1 MHLRSSASW
10 SLLFLAG
17 LCFAGVGCAS
27 NTSGPVDLGD
37 DSEGGGGSG
46 TSSGGTGS
54 TSGSSGSSGG
64 ETSSSGSGSGS
75 TSGSGSGSSSGSSS
89 GSHPDGGKVTV
100 NDAGGP
106 PALPADP
113 TAPSIGQCGS
123 TANCDLRTQTCC
135 VGEDAQNNI
144 TGKCISHGLTCPLLT
159 AAFSCY
165 GESDCPTGKVCCGTA
180 TSASAGTACATSCP
194 TQGNSM
200 QGQAQ
205 ICKGNAECQ
214 NKMQCIPQTCLAGAN
229 LDLCGLTSQAPFMCT
244 AAQ

>member
-1 MHLRSSASW
+1 MRLRLSASW
-10 SLLFLAG
+10 SLLFVAG
-17 LCFAGVGCAS
+17 LCFPGVGCAS
-27 NTSGPVDLGD
+27 KNTGPVDLGD
-37 DSEGGGGSG
+37 DSEGGSGSSTGG
-46 TSSGGTGS
+46 GGTGS
-54 TSGSSGSSGG
+54 TSGSTGSGGG
-64 ETSSSGSGSGS
+64 ETSSSGSGS
-75 TSGSGSGSSSGSSS
+75 TSGSGSGSGSSS
-89 GSHPDGGKVTV
+89 GSHPDAGTV
-100 NDAGGP
+100 LVIDAGGP
-106 PALPADP
+106 PPLPADP

-135 VGEDAQNNI
+135 VGVDAHNNV
-144 TGKCISHGLTCPLLT
+144 TGKCISHGAACPILT

-165 GESDCPTGKVCCGTA
+165 GESDCPSGKVCCGTA

-205 ICKGNAECQ
+205 ICKGDAECQ
-214 NKMQCIPQTCLAGAN
+214 NKMQCIPQTCLDGAN